1 MPLSVGES
9 ETIIDM
15 VRTANKHLIVPDHK
29 MLIDI
34 LSGKKIEASSKLK
47 LFLKDLFFL
56 SHLIIGP
63 QLPMRIMEHSPFIS
77 LISLS

>member
-1 MPLSVGES
+1 MFKRKFAKWVVEESMPLSVGES

-15 VRTANKHLIVPDHK
+15 VWTANKHLIVPDHK

-47 LFLKDLFFL
+47 YF
-56 SHLIIGP
+56 
-63 QLPMRIMEHSPFIS
+63 
-77 LISLS
+77 